1 MARKGRFEAE
11 RQQINNKYK
20 YLSSAEEKNTCKP
33 RLLYPVNLSFKSEGT
48 AMTKNVGFIFT
59 LYIIHTRENM

>member
-20 YLSSAEEKNTCKP
+20 YLSSAEEKNTRKP

-48 AMTKNVGFIFT
+48 AMTKNVGF
-59 LYIIHTRENM
+59 